1 MYVSA
6 IIVANHLFT
15 MKEEFEDVNKEWFCQ
30 GGQRLVRDQKKIKEM
45 KSQAANVLDI

>member
-1 MYVSA
+1 MYISA
-6 IIVANHLFT
+6 IIVANYLF

-30 GGQRLVRDQKKIKEM
+30 DEQRLVRDQKKIKEM